1 MIQDFLASRRGPV
14 YIYLIAWVVLFL
26 WYWIFTNKADPTGFN
41 DIAFKIVL
49 PVFTF
54 AASIPVGLTNDDGFY
69 QFISMAFFGVM
80 YMMLNWTTAVMH
92 TMLAEHI
99 FMAPKYVIAMS
110 GAGYAFGGILL
121 GWIVRWV
128 WKKTGKDRGDW

>member
-54 AASIPVGLTNDDGFY
+54 AASIPVGLTNDDGFDA
-69 QFISMAFFGVM
+69 QCAALGVSRVVRQGISI
-80 YMMLNWTTAVMH
+80 T
-92 TMLAEHI
+92 
-99 FMAPKYVIAMS
+99 KS
-110 GAGYAFGGILL
+110 
-121 GWIVRWV
+121 
-128 WKKTGKDRGDW
+128 K